1 MIVLI
6 DNYDSFSYNLY
17 QLIGS
22 VEPDVK
28 VVRNDAYTVEEIEA
42 MKPEAIILS
51 PGPGKPS
58 DAGICIE
65 AIRYFAGKVPVFG
78 VCLGHQAICEA
89 FGGTVSYAKE
99 LMHGKQKEI
108 HQIGEN
114 QRFQGL
120 PEIFPAARYHSLAAL
135 KEKLPEELKV
145 TAESEDGEVM
155 AVEHT
160 KYPIYGVQ
168 FHPESVMT
176 PDDKIMI
183 ENFMDVV
190 RGGREQ

>member
-114 QRFQGL
+114 QLFQGL

-183 ENFMDVV
+183 ENFLDVV